1 MALWFRPKRIYT
13 CEKARKIPKGGLLLI
28 ANHTD
33 FADPVYMML
42 GVWQRRQYFLVS
54 EELMDGPHGRLF
66 KACRCIRIDRDNPG
80 VSTFR
85 EITERLKS
93 GECVSMCPEG
103 KIAADS
109 TKPSPFKSGAVLM
122 AIRSGVP
129 IIPMYIKKKKSAFG
143 RLRIVI
149 GESVDVRAGTWG
161 LFHVSRACYQLFSN
175 IEVRRGF
182 AALGKA
188 LADPA
193 VTGIRIVD
201 RASGA
206 DVCTLTASE
215 IEHLRMPQSRDV
227 KLNDAVVT
235 VALVMYGWLFTDGC
249 QSIRAKMCDET
260 FLRVV
265 DNGILPIEPGMIL
278 IANMRVQS
286 SQIGGRLVSDCS
298 IMKVLDLRDPKAH
311 IPMPG
316 VP

>member
-1 MALWFRPKRIYT
+1 MNESTQKPKLFSFKNFFHDFVRVTGAPVALWFRPKRIYT

-54 EELMDGPHGRLF
+54 EELMDGRDARLF

-93 GECVSMCPEG
+93 GECVSMFPEG

-129 IIPMYIKKKKSAFG
+129 IIPMYIEKKKSAFG

-149 GESVDVRAGTWG
+149 GESVDVRA
-161 LFHVSRACYQLFSN
+161 
-175 IEVRRGF
+175 
-182 AALGKA
+182 
-188 LADPA
+188 
-193 VTGIRIVD
+193 
-201 RASGA
+201 
-206 DVCTLTASE
+206 
-215 IEHLRMPQSRDV
+215 
-227 KLNDAVVT
+227 
-235 VALVMYGWLFTDGC
+235 MYGERPTFAQIDAATKLLFERE
-249 QSIRAKMCDET
+249 QS
-260 FLRVV
+260 L
-265 DNGILPIEPGMIL
+265 
-278 IANMRVQS
+278 S
-286 SQIGGRLVSDCS
+286 SQLSE
-298 IMKVLDLRDPKAH
+298 
-311 IPMPG
+311 
-316 VP
+316 

>member
-1 MALWFRPKRIYT
+1 MNESTQKPKLFSFKNFFHDFVRVTGAPVALWYRPKRIYT

-85 EITERLKS
+85 EITQRLKS
-93 GECVSMCPEG
+93 GECVSMFPEG

-129 IIPMYIKKKKSAFG
+129 IIPMYIEKKKSAFG

-149 GESVDVRAGTWG
+149 GESVDVRA
-161 LFHVSRACYQLFSN
+161 
-175 IEVRRGF
+175 
-182 AALGKA
+182 
-188 LADPA
+188 
-193 VTGIRIVD
+193 
-201 RASGA
+201 
-206 DVCTLTASE
+206 
-215 IEHLRMPQSRDV
+215 
-227 KLNDAVVT
+227 
-235 VALVMYGWLFTDGC
+235 MYGERPTFAQIDAATKLLFERE
-249 QSIRAKMCDET
+249 QS
-260 FLRVV
+260 L
-265 DNGILPIEPGMIL
+265 
-278 IANMRVQS
+278 S
-286 SQIGGRLVSDCS
+286 SRLE
-298 IMKVLDLRDPKAH
+298 K
-311 IPMPG
+311 
-316 VP
+316 